1 VLDAGRFILGAG
13 NQADTAVA
21 ADYDRAD
28 KGQRRGGTRLIG
40 GRFNL

>member
-1 VLDAGRFILGAG
+1 MLDAGGYILGAG

-21 ADYDRAD
+21 ADYDRVD
-28 KGQRRGGTRLIG
+28 KGQRRGVAFLIG